1 MNKWLNRALAGLALT
16 GALGDNFS
24 PVQSKIKSVGEQPD
38 VSHLTHVVVESA
50 DRHPPYSSLVI
61 FQGSFPVA
69 LNLNDG
75 MKRMT
80 LLRGSLLDEHKDMD
94 PREVA
99 AELKNILSSQVEHL
113 KKARERLSASDDAEE
128 VSSIINSLNED
139 SSLAISA
146 PSRHSGVSENKDLAP
161 IDLAPIDTLAAS
173 DVVGLDAK
181 DRANIIDDGLIGL
194 IEYTIESLDTVSS
207 DADTTEDENLSNHRR
222 RLLFRESHRSNDYA
236 DAYNYEHP
244 HKLQDMSVHY
254 SHGDLPPM
262 KSVRD
267 LRHRM
272 GTAGRRRTQEERP
285 QQCHVC
291 SEDDIHKLQQCAK
304 ELTPYDLATRVLGGY
319 VVNDPTSN
327 DHGNLATENL
337 ANIND
342 RNKFSLQL
350 SVSEVCAAVNTRN
363 KVKIRSIGKLFDFR
377 NHAVQVKDP
386 EQGSQGGANTPR
398 SKKFS
403 LSHRHAVRCCKDSS
417 EKNSGDW
424 LKSPVAQILSSCPAT
439 LEQRWTGDLPHSNSV
454 LAPK

>member
-181 DRANIIDDGLIGL
+181 DRFVLIFSLRLVLISSTYFYVRHRANIIDDGLIGL

-291 SEDDIHKLQQCAK
+291 SEDDM
-304 ELTPYDLATRVLGGY
+304 
-319 VVNDPTSN
+319 
-327 DHGNLATENL
+327 
-337 ANIND
+337 
-342 RNKFSLQL
+342 
-350 SVSEVCAAVNTRN
+350 
-363 KVKIRSIGKLFDFR
+363 
-377 NHAVQVKDP
+377 
-386 EQGSQGGANTPR
+386 
-398 SKKFS
+398 
-403 LSHRHAVRCCKDSS
+403 
-417 EKNSGDW
+417 
-424 LKSPVAQILSSCPAT
+424 
-439 LEQRWTGDLPHSNSV
+439 
-454 LAPK
+454 